1 MQCEGIFTIIKEN
14 TTMKRIISVFLAAAA
29 MSIALT
35 ACSAKSTDSTTTT
48 PESTSTSTVTETAED
63 AAGNTQ
69 IPAPITDRASLD
81 EVNEVIG
88 SAMKRPA
95 DLELTNEAW
104 STIDDEEK
112 NHIGQYTV
120 TYNGGSY
127 TLRAAKDTGDISGVW
142 ENGTTLGNG
151 REGDVT
157 AITTESGGI
166 WSRWFD
172 GDMQYSL
179 YAEGATMDDYTAVRA
194 AMA

>member
-1 MQCEGIFTIIKEN
+1 
-14 TTMKRIISVFLAAAA
+14 MKRIIYAFLATAVCTAA
-29 MSIALT
+29 MSIVLT
-35 ACSAKSTDSTTTT
+35 ACSSKTADSSTTT

-63 AAGNTQ
+63 AADNTQ
-69 IPAPITDRASLD
+69 IPSPITDRASLD
-81 EVNEVIG
+81 E
-88 SAMKRPA
+88 
-95 DLELTNEAW
+95 LTDEAW
-104 STIDDEEK
+104 ATIDNEEK
-112 NHIGQYTV
+112 NTIGQYTF
-120 TYNGGSY
+120 TYNGGTY

-157 AITTESGGI
+157 AITTENGGL

-179 YAEGATMDDYTAVRA
+179 YAEGAAMDDYTAVRN

>member
-1 MQCEGIFTIIKEN
+1 
-14 TTMKRIISVFLAAAA
+14 MKRTISIFLATAICAAA
-29 MSIALT
+29 LSLT
-35 ACSAKSTDSTTTT
+35 ACSSKKADSTTTT
-48 PESTSTSTVTETAED
+48 PESTSTSTTTETADTAED
-63 AAGNTQ
+63 SNQ
-69 IPAPITDRASLD
+69 LPSPITDRASLD
-81 EVNEVIG
+81 EVNEAIG

-95 DLELTNEAW
+95 DLELSDEAW
-104 STIDDEEK
+104 ATIDDEEK
-112 NHIGQYTV
+112 NHIGQYTF
-120 TYNGGSY
+120 TYNGAAY

-157 AITTESGGI
+157 AMTTEAGGI

-179 YAEGATMDDYTAVRA
+179 YAEGASMDDYTAVRD

>member
-1 MQCEGIFTIIKEN
+1 
-14 TTMKRIISVFLAAAA
+14 MKRTISVFVAAAICTA
-29 MSIALT
+29 ALSLT
-35 ACSAKSTDSTTTT
+35 ACSTKPAESTTTT
-48 PESTSTSTVTETAED
+48 PESTSTVTETAED
-63 AAGNTQ
+63 ATDNTQ
-69 IPAPITDRASLD
+69 IPSPITDRASLD
-81 EVNEVIG
+81 EVNEAIG

-95 DLELTNEAW
+95 DLELTDEAW

-112 NHIGQYTV
+112 NHIGQYNF
-120 TYNGGSY
+120 TYNGATY
-127 TLRAAKDTGDISGVW
+127 TLRAAKETGDISGVW

-157 AITTESGGI
+157 AMTTEAGGI

-179 YAEGATMDDYTAVRA
+179 YAEGATMDDYTAVRD

>member
-1 MQCEGIFTIIKEN
+1 
-14 TTMKRIISVFLAAAA
+14 MKRIISVFLAAAICTAA

-69 IPAPITDRASLD
+69 IPAPITDRGSLD

-95 DLELTNEAW
+95 DLEPTDEAW

-112 NHIGQYTV
+112 NHIGQYTF
-120 TYNGGSY
+120 TYNGGNY

>member
-1 MQCEGIFTIIKEN
+1 
-14 TTMKRIISVFLAAAA
+14 MKRIISVFLAAAICTVA

-63 AAGNTQ
+63 AAGNAQ

-112 NHIGQYTV
+112 NHIGQYTF
-120 TYNGGSY
+120 TYNGGSS
-127 TLRAAKDTGDISGVW
+127 TLRAAKDTGDISGVC
-142 ENGTTLGNG
+142 
-151 REGDVT
+151 
-157 AITTESGGI
+157 
-166 WSRWFD
+166 
-172 GDMQYSL
+172 
-179 YAEGATMDDYTAVRA
+179 
-194 AMA
+194 

>member
-1 MQCEGIFTIIKEN
+1 
-14 TTMKRIISVFLAAAA
+14 MKRIISVSLAAAICTAA
-29 MSIALT
+29 MSITLT

-69 IPAPITDRASLD
+69 IPALITDRASLD

-112 NHIGQYTV
+112 NHIGQYTF

>member
-1 MQCEGIFTIIKEN
+1 
-14 TTMKRIISVFLAAAA
+14 MKRIISVFLAAAA

-112 NHIGQYTV
+112 NHIGQYTF
-120 TYNGGSY
+120 TYNGGNY

>member
-1 MQCEGIFTIIKEN
+1 
-14 TTMKRIISVFLAAAA
+14 MKRIISIFLAAAICTAA
-29 MSIALT
+29 MSIVLT
-35 ACSAKSTDSTTTT
+35 ACSSKTADSSTTT

-63 AAGNTQ
+63 AADNTQ
-69 IPAPITDRASLD
+69 IPSPITDRASLD
-81 EVNEVIG
+81 EVNEAIG

-95 DLELTNEAW
+95 SLELTDEAW
-104 STIDDEEK
+104 ATIDNEEK
-112 NHIGQYTV
+112 NPIGQYTF
-120 TYNGGSY
+120 TYNGGTY

-142 ENGTTLGNG
+142 ENGTTLGNS

-157 AITTESGGI
+157 AITTENGGL

-179 YAEGATMDDYTAVRA
+179 YAEGATMDDYTAVRT

>member
-1 MQCEGIFTIIKEN
+1 
-14 TTMKRIISVFLAAAA
+14 MKRTISVFLAAAICTA
-29 MSIALT
+29 ALGLT
-35 ACSAKSTDSTTTT
+35 ACGTKPTESTTTT
-48 PESTSTSTVTETAED
+48 PGSSSTVTETAED

-95 DLELTNEAW
+95 DLEPTDEAW

-112 NHIGQYTV
+112 NHIGQYTF

-166 WSRWFD
+166 WSRWFS

>member
-1 MQCEGIFTIIKEN
+1 
-14 TTMKRIISVFLAAAA
+14 MKRTISVFLAAAICTA
-29 MSIALT
+29 ALGLT
-35 ACSAKSTDSTTTT
+35 ACGTKPTESTTTT
-48 PESTSTSTVTETAED
+48 PESSSTVTETAED

-69 IPAPITDRASLD
+69 IPAPITDRGSLD

-112 NHIGQYTV
+112 NHIGQYTF

>member
-1 MQCEGIFTIIKEN
+1 
-14 TTMKRIISVFLAAAA
+14 MKRTISVFLAAAICTA
-29 MSIALT
+29 ALGLT
-35 ACSAKSTDSTTTT
+35 ACGTKPTESTTTT
-48 PESTSTSTVTETAED
+48 PESSSTVTETADTAEN
-63 AAGNTQ
+63 ANQ
-69 IPAPITDRASLD
+69 IANPITQRASLD

-112 NHIGQYTV
+112 NHIGQYTF

>member
-1 MQCEGIFTIIKEN
+1 
-14 TTMKRIISVFLAAAA
+14 MKRIISAFLATAVCTAA
-29 MSIALT
+29 MSIVLT
-35 ACSAKSTDSTTTT
+35 ACSSKTADSTTTT

-63 AAGNTQ
+63 AASNTQ
-69 IPAPITDRASLD
+69 IPSPITDRASLD
-81 EVNEVIG
+81 EVNEAIG

-95 DLELTNEAW
+95 DLELTDEAW
-104 STIDDEEK
+104 ATIDDEEK
-112 NHIGQYTV
+112 NPIGQYTF
-120 TYNGGSY
+120 TYNGGTY

-157 AITTESGGI
+157 AITTENGGL

-172 GDMQYSL
+172 GDMQNSL
-179 YAEGATMDDYTAVRA
+179 YAEGAAIDDYTAVRN

>member
-1 MQCEGIFTIIKEN
+1 
-14 TTMKRIISVFLAAAA
+14 MKRTIFVFVAAAICTA
-29 MSIALT
+29 ALSLT
-35 ACSAKSTDSTTTT
+35 ACATKPAESTTTT
-48 PESTSTSTVTETAED
+48 PESTSTSTTTETAED
-63 AAGNTQ
+63 ATDNTQ
-69 IPAPITDRASLD
+69 LPSPITDRASLD
-81 EVNEVIG
+81 EVNAAIG

-95 DLELTNEAW
+95 DLELTDEAW
-104 STIDDEEK
+104 STIDDDES
-112 NHIGQYTV
+112 HIGQYTF

-127 TLRAAKDTGDISGVW
+127 TLRAAKETGDISGVW

-157 AITTESGGI
+157 AITTEAGGI

-179 YAEGATMDDYTAVRA
+179 YAEGATMDDYTAVRD